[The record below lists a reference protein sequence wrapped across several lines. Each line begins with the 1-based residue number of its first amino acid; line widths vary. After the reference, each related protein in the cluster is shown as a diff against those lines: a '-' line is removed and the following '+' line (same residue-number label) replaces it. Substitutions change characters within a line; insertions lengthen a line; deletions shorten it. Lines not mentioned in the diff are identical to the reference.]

1 MSVSV
6 GSTYTG
12 CKGFDAK
19 KPIRHLKVGKTT
31 AKKFFSSHVA
41 TRTPA
46 VFDDQ
51 IHDSVCSTSELN
63 MWSNTYLRLK
73 CGPCKIKI
81 ETREE
86 GGSFGKGNEIKTT
99 FGEFLASA
107 PEGRS
112 YLTTQDLVYDE
123 DGRPAIVS
131 PPLTLL
137 QEDYP
142 LTPALF
148 ENLVVSNINMWF
160 GYTKNYST
168 SGLHH
173 DFHDNIYIL
182 LRGEKRFTLISPS
195 EAANL
200 YTVGTISTIH
210 PNGRINYVG
219 QLPTRADGSDL
230 RADQALQAS
239 ARLQA
244 VAERLAKQATG
255 RGSGNIGGGGG
266 SGDGE
271 EGEGESDLEDELDA
285 ALEQVRHIIQ

>member
-1 MSVSV
+1 
-6 GSTYTG
+6 
-12 CKGFDAK
+12 
-19 KPIRHLKVGKTT
+19 
-31 AKKFFSSHVA
+31 
-41 TRTPA
+41 
-46 VFDDQ
+46 
-51 IHDSVCSTSELN
+51 

-73 CGPCKIKI
+73 CGPCKIKV
-81 ETREE
+81 ETRAE

-99 FGEFLASA
+99 FGEFLATA

-137 QEDYP
+137 TEDYP

-148 ENLVVSNINMWF
+148 SNLIVSNINMWF

-182 LRGEKRFTLISPS
+182 LRGEKRFTLVSPCD
-195 EAANL
+195 AANL

-219 QLPTRADGSDL
+219 QLPTRADGSDP
-230 RADQALQAS
+230 RADMAVEAA

-244 VAERLAKQATG
+244 VAQRLAQAPG
-255 RGSGNIGGGGG
+255 RGSNEMEGGV
-266 SGDGE
+266 GDG
-271 EGEGESDLEDELDA
+271 GEGEDSDLEDELDA
-285 ALEQVRHIIQ
+285 ALEQVRVYSVLIMLCCVRFSPFLDIAVAVWSCLPFLHSFSHAHSHIVSSL